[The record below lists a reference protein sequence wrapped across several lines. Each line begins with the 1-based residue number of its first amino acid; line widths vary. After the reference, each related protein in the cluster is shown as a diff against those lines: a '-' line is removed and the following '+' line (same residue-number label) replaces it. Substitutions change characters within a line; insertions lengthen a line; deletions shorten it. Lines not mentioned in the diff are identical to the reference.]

1 MDNTSAVA
9 VEPFD
14 RPDAVELPQQPPA
27 AAPSPSGTVRLLSEE
42 ERLLLDQNQR
52 IKSLNRAPDD
62 FPAFIRKGEC
72 AHTSPDL
79 R

>member
-1 MDNTSAVA
+1 MDNTSAVV

-72 AHTSPDL
+72 AHTSPHL